1 MTRNPSPRTKAF
13 TLLKVSTEHPPQ
25 EVSASLTESPATSTA
40 GDNIAQR
47 GPGSPILTIT
57 GISKFFGSL
66 AANDDIS
73 LSLHTG
79 EIVALLGENGA
90 GKTTLMNILFGHYRA
105 DSGRI
110 EVFGK
115 PLEQHTPQDALER
128 GIGMVH
134 QHFTLADNLSVLDN
148 IMLGTEPLW
157 QPFSRRSAARIRIQ
171 QIMNDAGLSV
181 NIDSPVRDLAVGERQ
196 RVEILKALYRNVR
209 ILILDEPTAVLTPQE
224 VDDLFVLLRSMA
236 AQGLAIIII
245 SHKLHE
251 VMAISD
257 RVAVLRG
264 GKMVG
269 SAATAT
275 VDRNQLAEMIVGHA
289 VVRPSMEARPAGE
302 ELLAL
307 RAISVNDPTS
317 NKLLLNCIT
326 LQVQAHE
333 IVGVAGVSGNGQATL
348 ADVLSGLC
356 TPDEGE
362 FRLQGETL
370 KNPSPRLL
378 TRKGLARIP
387 EDRHTRGVISEMS
400 LWENLLLDELGD
412 EPVWRMG
419 CILDRRT
426 ARQQARQLIEEYDV
440 RCHSEE
446 QPTGLLSGGNM
457 QKLILARN
465 LARDP
470 DVILANQP
478 TRGLDEGA
486 IATVHSLLIDAR
498 NRGAGILLIT
508 EDLDEL
514 LRLSDRVVVMH
525 DGRMSESLPNTG
537 LTSRELGLRMS
548 GAFEASLPMR
558 KGKH

>member
-1 MTRNPSPRTKAF
+1 MELPCT
-13 TLLKVSTEHPPQ
+13 
-25 EVSASLTESPATSTA
+25 SPAATDTA
-40 GDNIAQR
+40 
-47 GPGSPILTIT
+47 PGSSNDAILSIRGIT
-57 GISKFFGSL
+57 KHFGSL
-66 AANDDIS
+66 AANQDIS

-105 DSGRI
+105 DSGHM
-110 EVFGK
+110 EAFGE
-115 PLEQHTPQDALER
+115 PLDQHTPQEALER

-148 IMLGTEPLW
+148 IMLGTESLW
-157 QPFSRRSAARIRIQ
+157 KPFSRRTAARHRLH
-171 QIMNDAGLSV
+171 QIMDDAGLSV
-181 NIDSPVRDLAVGERQ
+181 NIDSPVRDLTVGERQ

-236 AQGLAIIII
+236 SRGLAIIII

-251 VMAISD
+251 VLAISD
-257 RVAVLRG
+257 RVVVLRG
-264 GKMVG
+264 GKVVG
-269 SAATAT
+269 NAQTTT
-275 VDRNQLAEMIVGHA
+275 VNRNQLAEMIVGRA
-289 VVRPSMEARPAGE
+289 VERPRVEARPAGE

-307 RAISVNDPTS
+307 RAVTVQDKASHKHTLS
-317 NKLLLNCIT
+317 NIN
-326 LQVQAHE
+326 LQVRAHE
-333 IVGVAGVSGNGQATL
+333 IVGIAGVSGNGQAVL
-348 ADVLSGLC
+348 ASVLSGLC
-356 TPDEGE
+356 NPDEGD
-362 FRLQGETL
+362 FVLQGENL
-370 KNPSPRLL
+370 NRASPRAL

-387 EDRHTRGVISEMS
+387 EDRHSQGIVSEMS
-400 LWENLLLDELGD
+400 LWENLLLDEPGQ

-419 CILDRRT
+419 ILLDRQT

-440 RCHSEE
+440 RCHNEE
-446 QPTGLLSGGNM
+446 QPVGLLSGGNM

-465 LARDP
+465 LSRDP

-498 NRGAGILLIT
+498 NRGAGVLLIT

-525 DGRMSESLPNTG
+525 DGHMSESLPCAG
-537 LTSRELGLRMS
+537 LTPRELGLRMS
-548 GAFEASLPMR
+548 GAFDSTTT
-558 KGKH
+558 

>member
-1 MTRNPSPRTKAF
+1 MESLSVNPA
-13 TLLKVSTEHPPQ
+13 
-25 EVSASLTESPATSTA
+25 SADIAS
-40 GDNIAQR
+40 GDSVA
-47 GPGSPILTIT
+47 PILSISGIT
-57 GISKFFGSL
+57 KRFGSL
-66 AANDDIS
+66 AANQNIS

-105 DSGRI
+105 DSGTI
-110 EVFGK
+110 EAFGE
-115 PLEQHTPQDALER
+115 PLEQHSPEDALKR

-148 IMLGTEPLW
+148 IMLGTESLW
-157 QPFSRRSAARIRIQ
+157 QPFSRRSVARKRLQ
-171 QIMNDAGLSV
+171 QIMQDAGLNV
-181 NIDSPVRDLAVGERQ
+181 NIDSPVRDLTVGERQ

-236 AQGLAIIII
+236 SRGLAIIII

-251 VMAISD
+251 VLAISD
-257 RVAVLRG
+257 RVVVLRG
-264 GKMVG
+264 GEVVG
-269 SAATAT
+269 NAETAT
-275 VDRNQLAEMIVGHA
+275 VDRNQLAEMIVGRA
-289 VVRPSMEARPAGE
+289 VERPCVEARPAGE
-302 ELLAL
+302 EILAL
-307 RAISVNDPTS
+307 RAVTVRDRATHRIILS
-317 NKLLLNCIT
+317 NID
-326 LQVQAHE
+326 LQVRSHE
-333 IVGVAGVSGNGQATL
+333 IVGVAGVSGNGQAVL
-348 ADVLSGLC
+348 ASVLSGLC

-362 FRLQGETL
+362 FLLQGETL
-370 KNPSPRLL
+370 KKPSPRLL
-378 TRKGLARIP
+378 TSKGLARIP
-387 EDRHTRGVISEMS
+387 EDRHTDGVVSEMS
-400 LWENLLLDELGD
+400 LWENLLLDELGQ

-419 CILDRRT
+419 MVLDRRT
-426 ARQQARQLIEEYDV
+426 ARQQACQLIDEYDV
-440 RCHSEE
+440 RCHNEE
-446 QPTGLLSGGNM
+446 QPVGLLSGGNM

-525 DGRMSESLPNTG
+525 DGHMSESLPGAG
-537 LTSRELGLRMS
+537 LTPRELGLRMS
-548 GAFEASLPMR
+548 GAFDNNAT
-558 KGKH
+558 